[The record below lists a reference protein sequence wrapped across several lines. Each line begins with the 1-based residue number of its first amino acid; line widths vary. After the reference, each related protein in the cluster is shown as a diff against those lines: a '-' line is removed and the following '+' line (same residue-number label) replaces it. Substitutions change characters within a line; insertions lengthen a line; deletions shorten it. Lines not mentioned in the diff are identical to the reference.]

1 MPRRAARRGRSPSDL
16 ADVSAPRRG
25 GTVKSEIE
33 RQAAFYRGYLI
44 DDRSL
49 GPLTVALAAIV
60 ALWFVVYLADCIG
73 AMANANG

>member
-1 MPRRAARRGRSPSDL
+1 M
-16 ADVSAPRRG
+16 
-25 GTVKSEIE
+25 E

-49 GPLTVALAAIV
+49 EPLTVALAAI
-60 ALWFVVYLADCIG
+60 WFVVYLADCIG

>member
-1 MPRRAARRGRSPSDL
+1 MN
-16 ADVSAPRRG
+16 
-25 GTVKSEIE
+25 SEIK
-33 RQAAFYRGYLI
+33 RQAAFYRGYLV

>member
-25 GTVKSEIE
+25 ETLKSEME

-49 GPLTVALAAIV
+49 APLTVALAAIV
-60 ALWFVVYLADCIG
+60 ALWFLVYLADCIG
-73 AMANANG
+73 AMANASG